1 MYNINRITLSY
12 LRNDW
17 AVAVAVAAAVA
28 ATSNKLGRYLTDQKI
43 FFGL

>member
-1 MYNINRITLSY
+1 MYINRITLSY

-17 AVAVAVAAAVA
+17 AVAVAVA